1 MEKPSPS
8 EMSILK
14 ALWRS
19 SPQSARELHDGVGD
33 GAGWSY
39 STTRTLVSR
48 MLDKGLVERGSSH
61 GLTVFGAKASKVS
74 VLGMMVRSFSSQV
87 FDLDAPLPAAAFA
100 ESPILDKAEL
110 EALEALLSQSTD
122 DEDQGTTS

>member
-14 ALWRS
+14 ALWKS
-19 SPQSARELHDGVGD
+19 SPQSARELQDSVGAE
-33 GAGWSY
+33 AGWSY
-39 STTRTLVSR
+39 STTRTLLAR
-48 MLDKGLVERGSSH
+48 MVEKDLVERGSSH
-61 GLTVFGAKASKVS
+61 GLTLFGAKASKIS

-100 ESPILDKAEL
+100 DSPILDKAEL
-110 EALEALLSQSTD
+110 EELEALLSQAAED
-122 DEDQGTTS
+122 DAQRKKS